1 MTNDPMLLR
10 AAQATVAQQQAQAAI
25 NGRIEATAANIYAQL
40 AAIEYHNAEVE
51 AHKEADPYGTAEGP
65 VEVRIGIDPAS
76 LARAARFSRFAAVTM
91 LVAWGVLPEAALAQF
106 QPKE

>member
-1 MTNDPMLLR
+1 
-10 AAQATVAQQQAQAAI
+10 
-25 NGRIEATAANIYAQL
+25 
-40 AAIEYHNAEVE
+40 
-51 AHKEADPYGTAEGP
+51 
-65 VEVRIGIDPAS
+65 VRIGIDPAS